1 MPPLNTLT
9 ALCLRP
15 VNGRSTLYR
24 SEQYDI
30 GHFQAETGRR
40 KLWWHGTRAASD
52 PVRMRKHY
60 DIWWCPVPEFD
71 GI

>member
-30 GHFQAETGRR
+30 GRFQAETGR
-40 KLWWHGTRAASD
+40 
-52 PVRMRKHY
+52 RKHY

-71 GI
+71 GF